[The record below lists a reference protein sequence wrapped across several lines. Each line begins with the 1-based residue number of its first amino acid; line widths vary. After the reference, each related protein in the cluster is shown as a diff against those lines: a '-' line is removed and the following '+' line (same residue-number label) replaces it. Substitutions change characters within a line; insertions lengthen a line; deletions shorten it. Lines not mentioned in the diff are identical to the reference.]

1 MKKAYKCLFVVL
13 MINLMLS
20 ITWCSGIYENTNKI
34 VALQRVLLCLSDLNM
49 MEGMLNKD
57 NTHNCTTFFSIV
69 LTSNKP
75 SCPKRCITL

>member
-49 MEGMLNKD
+49 MEGM
-57 NTHNCTTFFSIV
+57 SV
-69 LTSNKP
+69 W
-75 SCPKRCITL
+75 